1 MVTNEIAIEIIRTI
15 NGLPPEKVNEVR
27 DFANFLKERY
37 GTALPVEYSDVWTEE
52 DIRDLTAAA
61 LSHAGQTIYSEDERD
76 G

>member
-1 MVTNEIAIEIIRTI
+1 MVTREIAIEIIRTI
-15 NGLPPEKVNEVR
+15 SGLPPDKVSEVR

-37 GTALPVEYSDVWTEE
+37 GTLLPVEYSDVWTDE

-61 LSHAGQTIYSEDERD
+61 LSYAEQTIHSEGERD